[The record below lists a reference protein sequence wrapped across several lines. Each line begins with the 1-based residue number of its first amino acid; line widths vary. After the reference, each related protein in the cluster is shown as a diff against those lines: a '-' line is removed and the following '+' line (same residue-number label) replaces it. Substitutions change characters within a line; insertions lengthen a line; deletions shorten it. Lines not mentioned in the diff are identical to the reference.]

1 MKITNNKENETQNN
15 NEVLHP
21 HIIMATIK
29 KKKQQKVTSV
39 GRIVEK
45 LESLSTNVWI
55 AKWCHSHEK

>member
-29 KKKQQKVTSV
+29 KKKQKVTSV